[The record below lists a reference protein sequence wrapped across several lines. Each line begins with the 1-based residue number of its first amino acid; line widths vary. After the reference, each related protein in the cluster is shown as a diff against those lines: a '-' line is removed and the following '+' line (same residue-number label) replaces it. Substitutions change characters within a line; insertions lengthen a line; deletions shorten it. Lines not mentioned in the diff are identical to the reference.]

1 MSDARADSD
10 EQDAVEPRFVLKV
23 VVLALAIYAAFG
35 PWTYGPYAVIVF
47 FGCWRLAARRSKES
61 RREFSWK
68 SVGWRVLAAL
78 ALLVVSFLLGVRH

>member
-35 PWTYGPYAVIVF
+35 PWTYVSDARTPSGEPELKGAVLLRGSEDAISSTTPAVQT
-47 FGCWRLAARRSKES
+47 RAES
-61 RREFSWK
+61 
-68 SVGWRVLAAL
+68 
-78 ALLVVSFLLGVRH
+78 